1 MQAIIT
7 KYIGPTNSRCSRIKA
22 TAAAGSITVDFD
34 YGLDYEENHTAAAQK
49 LAAKFGWTGKW
60 VQGCLHTGDYVHTRV
75 AEWTEYTVA
84 ERSEGTPERS
94 VG

>member
-7 KYIGPTNSRCSRIKA
+7 KYIGPTDTKPSRIKA
-22 TAAAGSITVDFD
+22 TAAAGSITVSYDHSLNID
-34 YGLDYEENHTAAAQK
+34 GNHIAAAQE

-75 AEWTEYTVA
+75 VEWTEYTV
-84 ERSEGTPERS
+84 E
-94 VG
+94 